1 MDRRRLAGF
10 FSRWQFAFLVSL
22 ALHAGVLCLGLG
34 TRLGGG
40 KGGGGF
46 APAIDTR
53 AGDARMEVTFAFVE
67 DPPRKSRPAQA
78 KAIAHPLAAPLK
90 VPQVIESPARQQA
103 AASRSGLPANSGA
116 TEEQEPMPASLPGGG
131 TGAGLGKGTDL
142 GTTSFFQI
150 GTQAR
155 RVVYVID
162 HSASMGL
169 NGSFARA
176 KRELLASLERLPAD
190 AYFQVIVY
198 NRSSELLSLGSGS
211 SLAAASPES
220 KRRAADTLERLQ
232 PEGGTDYIPALK
244 RALALQPDVIF
255 FLTDGDDLRL
265 DQIQT
270 ITQINRGRTVIHAVE
285 LSGPR
290 PSHGASR
297 LEVLARA
304 NQGSYRFVPLER

>member
-1 MDRRRLAGF
+1 MDRPRLASF
-10 FSRWQFAFLVSL
+10 LSRWQFAFLLSL
-22 ALHAGVLCLGLG
+22 ALHAGVLCLCLG

-67 DPPRKSRPAQA
+67 DPPRKSRPAPA
-78 KAIAHPLAAPLK
+78 KAIAPLLAAPLK
-90 VPQVIESPARQQA
+90 VPQVSASPARRQA
-103 AASRSGLPANSGA
+103 AASRPALPANSGA
-116 TEEQEPMPASLPGGG
+116 AEEQEPMHASLPAGG
-131 TGAGLGKGTDL
+131 TGAGSGKGNDL

-169 NGSFARA
+169 NASFARA

-265 DQIQT
+265 DQIQA
-270 ITQINRGRTVIHAVE
+270 ITQINRGRAVIHTVE

-290 PSHGASR
+290 SAQGASR

-304 NQGSYRFVPLER
+304 NQGRYRFVPLEQ